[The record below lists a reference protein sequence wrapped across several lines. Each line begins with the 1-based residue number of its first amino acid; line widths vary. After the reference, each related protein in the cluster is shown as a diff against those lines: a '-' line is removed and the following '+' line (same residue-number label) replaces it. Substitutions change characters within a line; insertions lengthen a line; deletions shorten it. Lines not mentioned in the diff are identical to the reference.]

1 MSKARLA
8 RLRPRPTLGNRGASH
23 FGCSKYRPKA
33 WECAAR
39 AQSVNDPQR
48 RAELLRFS
56 GMWLSLTEP
65 GGGSSITAGGA
76 SGCACRSVPTGSGRH
91 RSGTYG
97 TESLVQDTND
107 RSHLHRIYRY
117 DSRKT
122 TGISLQSIRRRG
134 TIPKACASNSRQIRF
149 NPPAPTLRPQ
159 ILPITPRPNPQ

>member
-1 MSKARLA
+1 MPLGITCVGSDSPLICANLRSPGFACVTAHGTARPA
-8 RLRPRPTLGNRGASH
+8 GN
-23 FGCSKYRPKA
+23 
-33 WECAAR
+33 
-39 AQSVNDPQR
+39 V
-48 RAELLRFS
+48 
-56 GMWLSLTEP
+56 SLTT
-65 GGGSSITAGGA
+65 GSDWQGLAVAGGSWITAGGA
-76 SGCACRSVPTGSGRH
+76 SGCACRSGPTGSGRH